1 MKNQRID
8 NILSIIKSNGYSAT
22 IELIAS
28 KLNVSPSTIRRDLK
42 VLEEQKLIKRSYGK
56 ADCLEDPSDLLP
68 FPIRFHTNVAEKMT
82 VCRLASSLVHEGDV
96 VFLDASSTAYC
107 MTRFLREIPNVKIIT
122 NGIENINSLIR
133 EKNEV
138 YSTGGKLSNDNRIAF
153 VGKRAIDFVLSM
165 HADVLF
171 CSAFSIS
178 PNGQVYDIC
187 DEEIAVRQAML
198 KNSDKKV
205 LIIDDKK
212 LGKTAPFLL
221 ANVNDF
227 DYVVCNKDISNFF
240 DPQINANLIFE
251 ANASG
256 H

>member
-1 MKNQRID
+1 MKNQRIN
-8 NILSIIKSNGYSAT
+8 NILSIIKSNGYSAP

-28 KLNVSPSTIRRDLK
+28 KLGVSPSTIRRDLK
-42 VLEEQKLIKRSYGK
+42 VLEEQNLIKRSYGK

-82 VCRLASSLVHEGDV
+82 ACRLAISLVHEGDV

-107 MTRFLREIPNVKIIT
+107 MTRFLREIPNVKIFT
-122 NGIENINSLIR
+122 NGIENINSLIH
-133 EKNEV
+133 EKTEV
-138 YSTGGKLSNDNRIAF
+138 YSTGGKLSNNNRIAF
-153 VGKRAIDFVLSM
+153 VGKRAIDFISSI

-171 CSAFSIS
+171 CSAFSVSRDGKI
-178 PNGQVYDIC
+178 YDIC
-187 DEEIAVRQAML
+187 DEEIAIRQEML
-198 KNSDKKV
+198 KNSQKKV

-221 ANVNDF
+221 AKVNDF

-240 DPQINANLIFE
+240 DTQIKANLIFNT
-251 ANASG
+251 NASD